1 MIYSKWVKYPTG
13 WVNYSSL
20 SASWLNSWTVL

>member
-13 WVNYSSL
+13 WINHPSL
-20 SASWLNSWTVL
+20 SASWLNSWTFL